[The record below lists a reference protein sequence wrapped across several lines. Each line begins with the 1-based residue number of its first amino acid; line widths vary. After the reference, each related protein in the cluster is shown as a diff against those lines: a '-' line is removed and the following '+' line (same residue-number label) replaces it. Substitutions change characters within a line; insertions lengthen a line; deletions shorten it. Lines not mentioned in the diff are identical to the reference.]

1 LGFGN
6 KCVFQECGKCG
17 AGIQVHRKAGQ
28 QMGILCQLS
37 TEDGATPG
45 ASELYTRKIQELAA
59 RANIQREI
67 QRCEIQRREQVNKN
81 SNSSGG
87 GGNTATTTTEVV
99 VPEVGMAGSYA
110 GATAVADVCES
121 IGAV

>member
-1 LGFGN
+1 
-6 KCVFQECGKCG
+6 
-17 AGIQVHRKAGQ
+17 
-28 QMGILCQLS
+28 MGILCQLS

-67 QRCEIQRREQVNKN
+67 QRRKQVNKN

-87 GGNTATTTTEVV
+87 GGTATTTTEVV

-110 GATAVADVCES
+110 GAAAVADVCES
-121 IGAV
+121 IGAL